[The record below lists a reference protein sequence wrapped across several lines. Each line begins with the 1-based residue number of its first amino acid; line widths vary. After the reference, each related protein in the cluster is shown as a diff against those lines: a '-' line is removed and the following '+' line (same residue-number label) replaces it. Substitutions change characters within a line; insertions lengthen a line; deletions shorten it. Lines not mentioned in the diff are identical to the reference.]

1 MSQPEFDQL
10 LRFFKALGN
19 ESRLKIVGILANRE
33 ATVGDLADLLELRA
47 PTVSHHLA
55 ALKELGLVRMQA
67 EGNTHVYWLDE
78 DALNELKKDVFSK
91 DAMAALVQDVDR
103 ASWKQKVLRTYVID
117 DRLTQIPAQRKKRLV
132 VLQWLANKLDPG
144 VRYSERELNEAIK
157 RYHPDAATLRRALVS
172 WKFMQRQGGI
182 YWRLPEAE
190 QMRALTDEV
199 TADENVLEV
208 LEPER

>member
-1 MSQPEFDQL
+1 MSQPDFDQL

-33 ATVGDLADLLELRA
+33 ATVGDLADLLDLRA

-78 DALNELKKDVFSK
+78 DALNDLKKGILSK
-91 DAMAALVQDVDR
+91 DGMATLVQDVDR
-103 ASWKQKVLRTYVID
+103 ASWKQKVLQTYVID

-132 VLQWLANKLDPG
+132 VLQWLADKLDPD
-144 VRYSERELNEAIK
+144 VRYTERELSAVIK
-157 RYHPDAATLRRALVS
+157 RHHPDAATLRRELVS
-172 WKFMQRQGGI
+172 WRFMQREGGV
-182 YWRLPEAE
+182 YWRVPEEE
-190 QMRALTDEV
+190 QLERLSGDETV
-199 TADENVLEV
+199 VQVLS
-208 LEPER
+208 PEG